1 MAKKDTQD
9 TQVEKNGGTAGG
21 FFQAVYRLRGILLSV
36 PVAAAAIIMA
46 IYSSRILP
54 DQVGIFM
61 QANGQF
67 QFILSRPVAILA
79 PLAITLVCLTIT
91 MCCRRVI
98 YPWLVSLFSL
108 VIPPLLWFTSFLAG

>member
-1 MAKKDTQD
+1 MAKKDIKKTEV
-9 TQVEKNGGTAGG
+9 TEEGGTASG
-21 FFQAVYRLRGILLSV
+21 FFQTVFRLRGILLSV

-54 DQVGIFM
+54 EQVGVFM
-61 QANGQF
+61 QTNGQY
-67 QFILSRPVAILA
+67 QFMLSRPVAILA

-98 YPWLVSLFSL
+98 YPWLISLFSL
-108 VIPPLLWFTSFLAG
+108 VIPALLWFTSILAG